1 VRPGQPLTR
10 RLFIAFRLPAP
21 VVEALVIWQHDTI
34 AHISSVRL
42 TSPAQLHVTAVFLGS
57 TPATEVQA
65 VTEVLR
71 HAMRRARC
79 PIFRIDRYRE
89 TARVGMLMLREE
101 LVANDGHPVARGHAR
116 EGATGDPWNTAGVPA
131 TSTERASELTGHLMV
146 ALEAS
151 GRYVREFRAWRP
163 HVTVARFRTPPRLR
177 LDPPPV
183 APFAPTDVALYE
195 SALGPSGSVYTVLEA
210 FPFRD
215 EPPPPPAN
223 S

>member
-1 VRPGQPLTR
+1 MRPGQPLTR

-21 VVEALVIWQHDTI
+21 VVEALAIWQHDTI
-34 AHISSVRL
+34 AQVSSVRL
-42 TSPAQLHVTAVFLGS
+42 TSPGQLHVTAVFLGS

-71 HAMRRARC
+71 HGMRSARR
-79 PIFRIDRYRE
+79 PVFRVDRYHE
-89 TARVGMLMLREE
+89 TARVGMLRLREE
-101 LVANDGHPVARGHAR
+101 LVGHDHY
-116 EGATGDPWNTAGVPA
+116 AG
-131 TSTERASELTGHLMV
+131 RASELTGHLMV

-177 LDPPPV
+177 LDPPQM

-195 SALGPSGSVYTVLEA
+195 SALGPSGSTYTVLEA

-215 EPPPPPAN
+215 EPPSPPAN